1 MYCFWIYFIHNL
13 RNHDHSMDIVVANYD
28 SHTIDVFFCGYDNG
42 TFAKLDNVRDLYH
55 LNLVRDTL
63 SQ

>member
-1 MYCFWIYFIHNL
+1 
-13 RNHDHSMDIVVANYD
+13 MDIVVANYD